1 MLLCKNPSP
10 GLMSPPR
17 GGNEVRRGRCGRSLR
32 LPKGAT
38 YRYSL
43 RLSEPMKV
51 LVADDDPI
59 SALVLEGL
67 LTASGHTC
75 QIARDGNEAWEIIQ
89 GKDPP
94 LIMFLDW
101 MMPGVDG
108 LELCRRTRELKRG
121 SYTYIVIVSARNRQ
135 EEVSLG
141 FAAGADEFITKPY
154 QPEEVF
160 ARQRVAERV
169 VQTVS
174 AENSLDKAIAEAYGS
189 PAGDVVVRSGSVI
202 GRIAFQGGKV
212 TWASVSDRPD
222 SPEAMLAT
230 DPTLDADELAAAV
243 EESKTVGVPLT
254 ELIIEWG
261 LLSEDKLRALIRSWI
276 CRQIAAISLLNAPVV
291 IFSPV
296 ARNDTTPFLF
306 DYESLTALRVVREST
321 SKSTHDRADHPA
333 NSPAPQLLD
342 DTDLERAR
350 ADLDQAM
357 TLSGAISAAIF
368 DEQTGRWLL
377 SRGEKIDL
385 DLAWRNVKLA
395 GATHER
401 DEVEDIIVTTRH
413 HIYILRPYMRS
424 PRRFI
429 FLVTDRA
436 KSRLGMVR
444 LALASC
450 SHT

>member
-1 MLLCKNPSP
+1 
-10 GLMSPPR
+10 
-17 GGNEVRRGRCGRSLR
+17 
-32 LPKGAT
+32 
-38 YRYSL
+38 
-43 RLSEPMKV
+43 MKV

-75 QIARDGNEAWEIIQ
+75 QIARNGNEAWEIIRGQ
-89 GKDPP
+89 DPP

-101 MMPGVDG
+101 MMPGIDG

-121 SYTYIVIVSARNRQ
+121 TYTYIVIVSARNRQ

-169 VQTVS
+169 IQTVS
-174 AENSLDKAIAEAYGS
+174 AENSLDKAIVEAQNS
-189 PAGDVVVRSGSVI
+189 PAGDVVVRSGAVI

-222 SPEAMLAT
+222 SPAAMLAG
-230 DPTLDADELAAAV
+230 DPALNADELAAAV
-243 EESKTVGVPLT
+243 EESKTIGVPLT

-261 LLSEDKLRALIRSWI
+261 LLSEDKLRSLIRSWI
-276 CRQIAAISLLNAPVV
+276 CRQIAAISLLDAPVV

-306 DYESLTALRVVREST
+306 DYESLTALRVVREPAPR
-321 SKSTHDRADHPA
+321 STHDSEEHPA

-342 DTDLERAR
+342 PADLELAR
-350 ADLDQAM
+350 SDLAQAM
-357 TLSGAISAAIF
+357 QLAGAISAAIF

-377 SRGEKIDL
+377 TRGEKVDL

-395 GATHER
+395 GATHAR
-401 DEVEDIIVTTRH
+401 DEIEDIIVTTRR
-413 HIYILRPYMRS
+413 HIYIFRPYTRS

-429 FLVTDRA
+429 FLATDRA
-436 KSRLGMVR
+436 SSRLGMIR